1 MLDEYSGNER
11 FPTVDERELRC
22 IYVFSEDPDFNDI
35 IRTIDT
41 AQIPTNN
48 NTNVSVNV
56 NTNFPMPVFYK
67 CSYITISF
75 NFNH

>member
-1 MLDEYSGNER
+1 MIEIK
-11 FPTVDERELRC
+11 T
-22 IYVFSEDPDFNDI
+22 DF
-35 IRTIDT
+35 DT

-48 NTNVSVNV
+48 NTNVSANV